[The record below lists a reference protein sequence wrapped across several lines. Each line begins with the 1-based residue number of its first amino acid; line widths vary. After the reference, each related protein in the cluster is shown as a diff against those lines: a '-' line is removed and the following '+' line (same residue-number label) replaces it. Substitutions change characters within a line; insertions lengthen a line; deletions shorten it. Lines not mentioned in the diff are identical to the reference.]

1 MTAKRVEMHR
11 LQEFV
16 RLHRLGTRSAREVAR
31 LLKMGRTT
39 EWNYRKA
46 LDAAGVLRGDP
57 EDLPDLATLKTV
69 LNQHSPAR
77 TPKQQVSTVEPWKLE
92 VEEMLER
99 GARARA
105 IYDRLRLEHKGEFE
119 CSESA
124 VKRFCAR
131 LCDEKG
137 IAPEDV
143 AIPVETLPGQVAQ
156 VDFGYVGK
164 IYDPERGA
172 RRKAWV
178 FVMTLGFSR
187 RPFACLTFDQKVE
200 TWLICHIL
208 AFEYFGGV
216 PETIVP
222 DNLKSAVIRCAFGVD
237 DNDDAALNRSYR
249 ELARYYSFT
258 IDPTPP
264 RAPKKKGKVESDV
277 KYVKRN
283 FFLPRDLDEM
293 GPDRVRTELAQWLSE
308 IADVRVHGATRERPI
323 DRFDREE
330 KDALKVLPPVRF
342 ELVVWKK
349 AKVHP
354 DTHVAFDK
362 RMYSVPFELLGQTV
376 WIRATPT
383 TVAIYA
389 HDERVATH
397 SRKSKGHRSTNEGHL
412 PERRANWRHRSR
424 EFWEERACKIGA
436 DAGRLVAS
444 VFGSEDVASKL
455 RVAQSIVTHLEQF
468 PIDRANAASRR
479 ALHFSNLTYRGIRD
493 VLRQGLD
500 YEPLPGT
507 KQKNGVLEHPRF
519 SRSPTDPINRHV
531 KEATS

>member
-1 MTAKRVEMHR
+1 MTAKRVDMHR
-11 LQEFV
+11 LQELV
-16 RLHRLGTRSAREVAR
+16 RLHRLGTKSAREVAR

-39 EWNYRKA
+39 EWTYRKA
-46 LDAAGVLRGDP
+46 LDAAGLLRGDP
-57 EDLPDLATLKTV
+57 EELPDLATLKAA
-69 LNQHSPAR
+69 LNQHSPTK
-77 TPKQQVSTVEPWKLE
+77 TPKQQVSTVEPWRAD
-92 VEEMLER
+92 VEKMLER
-99 GARARA
+99 GAQARA
-105 IYDRLRLEHKGEFE
+105 IYDRLRLDHKDEFG

-131 LCDEKG
+131 LREEKG

-143 AIPVETLPGQVAQ
+143 AIPVETLPGKVAQ

-164 IYDPERGA
+164 MYDPERGT

-187 RPFACLTFDQKVE
+187 RPFACLTFDQKIE
-200 TWLICHIL
+200 TWLTCHIL
-208 AFEYFGGV
+208 AFEHFGGV

-237 DNDDAALNRSYR
+237 DNDDDALNRSYR
-249 ELARYYSFT
+249 ELARHYGFT

-264 RAPKKKGKVESDV
+264 SDPRKKGKVESDV

-293 GPDRVRTELAQWLSE
+293 GPDRVRAELSHWLTE

-323 DRFDREE
+323 DRFEREE
-330 KDALKVLPPVRF
+330 KGALKPLPPVRF
-342 ELVVWKK
+342 ESVVWKQ

-354 DTHVAFDK
+354 DSHVVFDK
-362 RMYSVPFELLGQTV
+362 RMYSVPFELIGKRV

-383 TVAIYA
+383 TVVVYA
-389 HDERVATH
+389 NDERVATH
-397 SRKSKGHRSTNEGHL
+397 SRRSKGYRSTNDHHL
-412 PERRANWRHRSR
+412 PEHRASRRHRSR
-424 EFWEERACKIGA
+424 DFWEQRARHIGPETE
-436 DAGRLVAS
+436 RLVAA
-444 VFGSEDVASKL
+444 VFDSEDVASKL

-468 PIDRANAASRR
+468 PTGRANAASRR
-479 ALHFSNLTYRGIRD
+479 ALHFGNLTYGGIKD
-493 VLRQGLD
+493 ILRQGLD

-507 KQKNGVLEHPRF
+507 KRKNGVLEHPRF
-519 SRSPTDPINRHV
+519 SRSPTDLIDRHI
-531 KEATS
+531 KKTNS